1 MNTGTTAG
9 DVFKPRARLML
20 LLGDELIRDTG
31 IAVFELV
38 KNAYDADASEC
49 KVILRNVE
57 VEGPATEI
65 VVEDNGTGMS
75 ASTVRN
81 VWLQPGTENRK
92 EQRARGIET
101 TAFHR
106 LPLGEKGV
114 GRFAVHKLGKK
125 IHLTSRADGHKEVHL
140 EIDWRDFETTE
151 YLSDITVNIQERKPE
166 VFTGGKTGTRIEIRE
181 LRDMPWTKRRARW
194 LFRSVTSICS
204 PFEGP
209 RDFTASVKIEP
220 KSDWLEGLLKPKQ
233 VLDEVLFKF
242 VGTIKGAS
250 LSYTYEF
257 IPRYKLEGV
266 EERVVKK
273 REHVKWFVED
283 PDTGKKQFIDV
294 NLADHAI
301 GPVKLQFYVFDL
313 EPLVLKLT
321 SQDPVGLKAY
331 LNSNGGIRVYRD
343 GIRVYDFGEPGN
355 DWLDLGGRRVNVPAR
370 RIGNNQIIGE
380 VSLDLHLSTDLVE
393 KTNREGFVESAAY
406 RAFRHAVQ
414 FSVKQAEVERNI
426 DKERIHKI
434 YARTKRKE
442 PVLEDLS
449 KLRKEIEKHD
459 MAKPLMRYVDR
470 IEIQYRDVLDRLL
483 VAAGSGLTLA
493 AVMHEVEK
501 GIGALY
507 AAISRGDSQERL
519 HDLAKRLSDMVDG
532 LNWLTRQ
539 SGKATVRAS
548 ALIRQAVLNSEF
560 RFRGHKIRICDG
572 IDEHGNPDFSVK
584 CSRRLI
590 MAVLSNLIDNSIY
603 WLDVRRP
610 RSKLLYIGT
619 TYDLHGLPAI
629 VVADNGPGFSDPPEY
644 LVQPFITRKPDGMGL
659 GLHIADEIMKTQGG
673 HLLFPERTDITL
685 PKGFDGA
692 IVAIEFSGDRNEQSA

>member
-1 MNTGTTAG
+1 
-9 DVFKPRARLML
+9 ML

-57 VEGPATEI
+57 KESPPAEI
-65 VVEDNGTGMS
+65 IVEDNGSGMS

-92 EQRARGIET
+92 EQRAQGIKT
-101 TAFHR
+101 TGFHR

-125 IHLTSRADGHKEVHL
+125 ICLTSRAAGQKEVHL
-140 EIDWRDFETTE
+140 EIDWKDFEKAE
-151 YLSDITVNIQERKPE
+151 YLSDVMVDIRERKPE
-166 VFTGGKTGTRIEIRE
+166 VFTGDKTGTRIEIRE

-194 LFRSVTSICS
+194 LFRSVMSICS
-204 PFEGP
+204 PFAGP
-209 RDFTASVKIEP
+209 RNFRASVKIEP
-220 KSDWLEGLLKPKQ
+220 ESDWLEGLLKPKE

-242 VGTIKGAS
+242 AGTIQGAS
-250 LSYTYEF
+250 LDYRYEF

-266 EERVVKK
+266 EGRAVRKK
-273 REHVKWFVED
+273 EKIKWFVED
-283 PDTGKKQFIDV
+283 PDTGKKQLIDV
-294 NLADHAI
+294 DLDEHAI
-301 GPVKLQFYVFDL
+301 GPVTLNFYVFDL
-313 EPLVLKLT
+313 EPLVLKLAA
-321 SQDPVGLKAY
+321 QDPVGLKAY
-331 LNSNGGIRVYRD
+331 LNSNGGVRVYRD

-380 VSLDLHLSTDLVE
+380 VSLDLSLSADLVE

-406 RAFRHAVQ
+406 QAFRNAVQ
-414 FSVKQAEVERNI
+414 FAVKQAEVERNI

-434 YARTKRKE
+434 YARTRRKE

-449 KLRKEIEKHD
+449 QLRAAIEKHD
-459 MAKPLMRYVDR
+459 MEKPLMRYVDR
-470 IEIQYRDVLDRLL
+470 IEAQYRDVLDRLL
-483 VAAGSGLTLA
+483 VAAGSGLNLA

-519 HDLAKRLSDMVDG
+519 VELAKRLSDMVDG
-532 LNWLTRQ
+532 LNWLTRK
-539 SGKATVRAS
+539 SGKS
-548 ALIRQAVLNSEF
+548 AVSAGTLIRQAILNSEF
-560 RFRGHKIRICDG
+560 RFRGHAIRICNG
-572 IDEHGNPDFSVK
+572 IEDCQDPDFEVK

-590 MAVLSNLIDNSIY
+590 MAALSNLIDNSIY
-603 WLDVRRP
+603 WLDVKNP
-610 RSKLLYIGT
+610 QKKLLYLGT
-619 TYDLHGLPAI
+619 TYELNGLPAI
-629 VVADNGPGFSDPPEY
+629 IVADNGPGFTDPPEY

-673 HLLFPERTDITL
+673 RLLFPERTEITL
-685 PKGFDGA
+685 PKSYDGA
-692 IVAIEFSGDRNEQSA
+692 IVALEFSGERNE